1 MTSRYGATITDSARG
16 PAVSVVNVPPDATI
30 VPGSLLWSDGSTN
43 GSGGGSYA
51 SLRGVFGTGSPAPG
65 IVYRQAPAGHTL
77 HVARMSFQ
85 HLIASGTF
93 NSAGGWGNA
102 ATPLG
107 VPVRI
112 QVVASAP
119 TVYATTPTWEY
130 RPAPSSG
137 SGANGNLAL
146 WRSTGTYV
154 RVVGSVLAYS
164 LELDFVAMF
173 GVPLLLT
180 GTQALRVVVASDTTI
195 GGTSEF
201 DAMIS
206 GHYYPTPA

>member
-1 MTSRYGATITDSARG
+1 
-16 PAVSVVNVPPDATI
+16 V
-30 VPGSLLWSDGSTN
+30 SDGTEN
-43 GSGGGSYA
+43 GAGGGAYA

-65 IVYRQAPAGHTL
+65 IVYRQAPTGQTL
-77 HVARMSFQ
+77 HVSRMSFQ

-93 NSAGGWGNA
+93 NSAGGWGNG
-102 ATPLG
+102 ATPLT
-107 VPVRI
+107 VPLRI

-119 TVYATTPTWEY
+119 TVYATTPVWEY
-130 RPAPSSG
+130 RPISAGG

-146 WRSTGTYV
+146 WRSTGSYV
-154 RVVGSVLAYS
+154 RVVGSALAYS

-206 GHYYPTPA
+206 GHYYPTP

>member
-1 MTSRYGATITDSARG
+1 MSGKYGASLIDSTRG
-16 PAVSVVNVPPDATI
+16 RAVAVAQVPPNATI
-30 VPGSLLWSDGSTN
+30 VPPSLLWSDGSTN
-43 GSGGGSYA
+43 GSGGGAYA

-65 IVYRQAPAGHTL
+65 IVYRQAPAGQTL
-77 HVARMSFQ
+77 HVARLSFQ

-93 NSAGGWGNA
+93 NSAGFWGSGSSA
-102 ATPLG
+102 LA

-119 TVYATTPTWEY
+119 TVYATAPVWEY
-130 RPAPSSG
+130 RPISAGG

-154 RVVGSVLAYS
+154 RVVGSALAYS
-164 LELDFVAMF
+164 LELDFTAMF

-195 GGTSEF
+195 GNTSEF

-206 GHYYPTPA
+206 GHYYPTP

>member
-1 MTSRYGATITDSARG
+1 MSGKYGASLIDSSRG
-16 PAVSVVNVPPDATI
+16 RAVAVSQVPPDATI
-30 VPGSLLWSDGSTN
+30 VPGTLLWSDGTQN
-43 GSGGGSYA
+43 GAGGGAYA
-51 SLRGVFGTGSPAPG
+51 LLRGVFGTGAPAPG
-65 IVYRQAPAGHTL
+65 IVYRQAPAGQTL

-85 HLIASGTF
+85 HLISTGTF
-93 NSAGGWGNA
+93 NSAGGWGNG
-102 ATPLG
+102 ATPLT
-107 VPVRI
+107 VPLRI

-119 TVYATTPTWEY
+119 TVYATTPVWEY

-154 RVVGSVLAYS
+154 RVVGSALAYS
-164 LELDFVAMF
+164 LELDFLAMF

-206 GHYYPTPA
+206 GHYYPTP